1 MQQPDIPIQESAE
14 QRKEATSSPARCPID
29 HSAVSWQ
36 KTAQTLKTDAA
47 LSVPVERDEQG
58 TWHVRS
64 FDAVRTV
71 LRSAD
76 TKQIGFNGEL
86 IERAPG
92 EMKRPVLYMEG
103 KPHQQQRKATARFFT
118 PKTVND
124 NYRRMMEQLSDQ
136 LIKKLQ
142 RKKQLDLSS
151 LSMTLAVRVAGQ
163 VIGLTNSFPGITR
176 RLDAFFES
184 DLTAF
189 GWSPLAL
196 LAMLKAQSRMFAF
209 FYLDVVPAI
218 RARKRAPKEDV
229 ISHLLAQKYSDLEI
243 LTECITYGAAGM
255 VTTRE
260 FISIAAW
267 HLLERPELRQRYLL
281 ASEEE
286 RYAILHEILRV
297 EPVITRL
304 DRRATEDIAFE
315 SNGMQ
320 FTIPSGEKVN
330 LHLSDANTDT
340 DVVGELPLAVCPGRE
355 ITGDRIPE
363 MLMSFGDGTHRCPG
377 AYLAIQ
383 ETDIFLQRL
392 LAIESLRIVSKP
404 SVSWSEL
411 TTGYEL
417 RHFMIAVD

>member
-1 MQQPDIPIQESAE
+1 
-14 QRKEATSSPARCPID
+14 
-29 HSAVSWQ
+29 
-36 KTAQTLKTDAA
+36 
-47 LSVPVERDEQG
+47 
-58 TWHVRS
+58 
-64 FDAVRTV
+64 
-71 LRSAD
+71 
-76 TKQIGFNGEL
+76 
-86 IERAPG
+86 
-92 EMKRPVLYMEG
+92 
-103 KPHQQQRKATARFFT
+103 
-118 PKTVND
+118 
-124 NYRRMMEQLSDQ
+124 
-136 LIKKLQ
+136 LIKKLH

-151 LSMTLAVRVAGQ
+151 LSMILAVRVAGQ
-163 VIGLTNSFPGITR
+163 VIGLTNSFPGITK
-176 RLDAFFES
+176 RLDAFFEG

-196 LAMLKAQSRMFAF
+196 LRMLKTQSRMFAF

-218 RARKRAPKEDV
+218 RARRRAPKEDV

-260 FISIAAW
+260 FISIATW
-267 HLLERPELRQRYLL
+267 HLLERAALRQRYLV

-330 LHLSDANTDT
+330 LHISDANTDT
-340 DVVGELPLAVCPGRE
+340 RVVGELPLAVCPGRE
-355 ITGDRIPE
+355 ITGDRVPE